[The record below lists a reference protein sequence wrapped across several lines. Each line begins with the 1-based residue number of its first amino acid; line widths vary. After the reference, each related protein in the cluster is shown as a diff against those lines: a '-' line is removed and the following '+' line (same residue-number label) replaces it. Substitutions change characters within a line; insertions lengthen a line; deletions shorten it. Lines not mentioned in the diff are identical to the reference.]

1 MPSLLLLPIGAASS
15 HAARTPLNARTG
27 SPGEASTLLGKM
39 IAGGHEPPTRSTEG
53 ASMPGK
59 GLEDVIAAQ
68 TSISDIDGKMGR
80 LFYVGYDIHDLAPH
94 ATFEALIYLLHDL
107 RLPTETEL
115 DNLNEQLIAEREI
128 SPFIENLMPTM
139 ASQTSPKSMLRT
151 TV

>member
-1 MPSLLLLPIGAASS
+1 M
-15 HAARTPLNARTG
+15 T
-27 SPGEASTLLGKM
+27 
-39 IAGGHEPPTRSTEG
+39 
-53 ASMPGK
+53 GK

-94 ATFEALIYLLHDL
+94 ATFEEIIHLLHDL

-128 SPFIENLMPTM
+128 SPFIEDLMPTM
-139 ASQTSPKSMLRT
+139 ASQGFTRGFRQRAR
-151 TV
+151 